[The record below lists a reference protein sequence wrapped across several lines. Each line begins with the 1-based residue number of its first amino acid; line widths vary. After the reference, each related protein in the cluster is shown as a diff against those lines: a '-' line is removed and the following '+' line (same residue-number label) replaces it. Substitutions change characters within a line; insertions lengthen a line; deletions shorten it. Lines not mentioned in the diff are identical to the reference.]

1 MLIKYS
7 NTTVDKVFNI
17 EKNGK
22 ILKELDK
29 TEKNENEEHY
39 EGDESEKDGEDECQ
53 EELDK

>member
-7 NTTVDKVFNI
+7 NTTVDKIYEI

-22 ILKELDK
+22 ILKETEK
-29 TEKNENEEHY
+29 TEKNKNEEHY
-39 EGDESEKDGEDECQ
+39 EGNGTEEDGEEECQ

>member
-22 ILKELDK
+22 ILKEQDK